1 MEFDEL
7 KEKYTELREYTYTL
21 LEAYKRERV
30 SWSCLFTQLQ
40 HTLAEN
46 ELLHKEIKAYKQHVD
61 EPVNPNL
68 KLTFRKETEKFE
80 SEFPSIESNEKE

>member
-1 MEFDEL
+1 MEFEEL
-7 KEKYTELREYTYTL
+7 KSKYTELREYTCTL

-30 SWSCLFTQLQ
+30 SWSSLFTQLQ

-46 ELLHKEIKAYKQHVD
+46 ELLHKEIKAYKQQVD

-68 KLTFRKETEKFE
+68 KLTFNKETEKLNT
-80 SEFPSIESNEKE
+80 EFPPIEE

>member
-1 MEFDEL
+1 MEFEEL
-7 KEKYTELREYTYTL
+7 KTKYNELREYTCTL

-30 SWSCLFTQLQ
+30 SWSSLFTQLQ

-46 ELLHKEIKAYKQHVD
+46 ELLHKEIKAYKQHVE

-68 KLTFRKETEKFE
+68 KLTFRKETEKLNA
-80 SEFPSIESNEKE
+80 EFPLIDE

>member
-1 MEFDEL
+1 MEFEEL
-7 KEKYTELREYTYTL
+7 KSKYTELREYTSNL

-30 SWSCLFTQLQ
+30 SWSCLFSQLQ

-46 ELLHKEIKAYKQHVD
+46 ELLHKEIKAYKQHVE

-68 KLTFRKETEKFE
+68 KLTFQK
-80 SEFPSIESNEKE
+80 EKEEFVSRFFPTNE

>member
-1 MEFDEL
+1 MEFEEL
-7 KEKYTELREYTYTL
+7 KTKYNELREYTCTL

-30 SWSCLFTQLQ
+30 SWSSLFTQLQ

-46 ELLHKEIKAYKQHVD
+46 ELLHKEIKAYKQHAD

-68 KLTFRKETEKFE
+68 KLTFRKETEKLNA
-80 SEFPSIESNEKE
+80 EFPLIDE